1 MAAGAL
7 TTGTLLDGR
16 YTLLDQLGRG
26 GMATVYRARD
36 QRLDRL
42 VAVKILDT
50 PHQLD
55 DQDLREDRLTARLDH
70 PHIVSVYDSGTT
82 PDGRPFLVME
92 LVAGASAAS
101 LAPVPLPQALALT
114 IEVAE
119 AVSYAHRQGI
129 VHCDIKPDNVLL
141 DTWNH
146 FRLTD
151 FGIASPD
158 AASVG

>member
-1 MAAGAL
+1 MVASAP

-42 VAVKILDT
+42 VAVKILDA

-55 DQDLREDRLTARLDH
+55 DQALREDRLTARLDH

-82 PDGRPFLVME
+82 PDGHPFLVME
-92 LVAGASAAS
+92 LVAGAAVVN
-101 LAPVPLPQALALT
+101 LA
-114 IEVAE
+114 
-119 AVSYAHRQGI
+119 
-129 VHCDIKPDNVLL
+129 
-141 DTWNH
+141 
-146 FRLTD
+146 
-151 FGIASPD
+151 
-158 AASVG
+158 